1 MSTDFKSSGDRWW
14 IYAGVL
20 ALVFHLWLAVSFSR
34 LTSVLL
40 SEKAEIFLA
49 SLASSTEQTLQAS
62 HYLEEEIVASLRQI
76 ADLVASAPVE
86 LVSNEWLET
95 LRQKHDLKA
104 ISIYDRSG
112 KVRFAHDP
120 TLIGSDLPP
129 DYGCHDIIEGSK
141 TEHVF
146 GFSSGVFCE
155 TDAFGIA
162 RKMPDGGAL
171 RLLTGVDFV
180 LGFEKN
186 VGLVPLI
193 KKFREYPGVVHLDLV
208 DGNGKSLLGD
218 AAVSNVIGGLVTSRE
233 FLLRGVSLGR
243 FEVSLKDPAV
253 ENLRDTGF
261 VAIIA
266 SCFFSLVGLRLLRS
280 RLKRQAELLEEKRN
294 AEDIRRR
301 IEGFGRVVAA
311 VAHEVRNPLNAMN
324 LTVSAMRA
332 DFAEGCQKEKIEKR
346 FELLEQTI
354 RQADQMIRDLMQAGR
369 PIVVNKQS
377 VPIMNWLQ
385 AIADAFQMHAGETRI
400 EVAADEAVSLVMDPD
415 QMRQVVW
422 NLMLNAVQ
430 AGAANIRLSAAADA
444 SGGYLAVSNNGPQI
458 SEETLAGLF
467 VPGNTTRADGF
478 GLGLYNCQRISI
490 AHGGRI
496 TVNSAAD
503 TTAFEIFLPLE
514 KAL

>member
-1 MSTDFKSSGDRWW
+1 MSVDLKSAGDRWW
-14 IYAGVL
+14 VYAGVL
-20 ALVFHLWLAVSFSR
+20 ALIFHLWLAVSFSR

-40 SEKAEIFLA
+40 SEKAELFLA
-49 SLASSTEQTLQAS
+49 SLTSSTEQTLQAS
-62 HYLEEEIVASLRQI
+62 HYLEEGIVASLRQI
-76 ADLVASAPVE
+76 ADQVASAPAG
-86 LVSNEWLET
+86 LVSNEWLEA

-104 ISIYDRSG
+104 ISIYDRFG
-112 KVRFAHDP
+112 KVRVAHDP
-120 TLIGSDLPP
+120 ALIGSDLPP

-193 KKFREYPGVVHLDLV
+193 KRFREYPGVARLDLV
-208 DGNGKSLLGD
+208 DENGRSLLGD
-218 AAVSNVIGGLVTSRE
+218 AAAGNAVGGVVTSRE
-233 FLLRGVSLGR
+233 FLLRGVPLGR
-243 FEVSLKDPAV
+243 FEVSLNDPAV

-261 VAIIA
+261 IAIFA
-266 SCFFSLVGLRLLRS
+266 SCFFSLVGLKLLQG
-280 RLKRQAELLEEKRN
+280 RLKRQSELLEEKRH
-294 AEDIRRR
+294 AEDTRRR

-332 DFAEGCQKEKIEKR
+332 DFAEGCQNEKLEKR

-369 PIVVNKQS
+369 PIVVHKRAI
-377 VPIMNWLQ
+377 PIKSWLQ
-385 AIADAFQMHAGETRI
+385 TIVDAFQMHTGNARI
-400 EVAADEAVSLVMDPD
+400 EIAADESASLMLDPD

-430 AGAANIRLSAAADA
+430 AGATKIGLSAKTDV
-444 SGGYLAVSNNGPQI
+444 SGGYLTVSNNGPQI

-478 GLGLYNCQRISI
+478 GLGLYNCQRICI

-496 TVNSAAD
+496 MVNSAVAE
-503 TTAFEIFLPLE
+503 TAFEIFLPLE
-514 KAL
+514 SES

>member
-1 MSTDFKSSGDRWW
+1 MSVDLKPSGERWW
-14 IYAGVL
+14 FYAGLL
-20 ALVFHLWLAVSFSR
+20 ALVFHLWLALSFSR

-40 SEKAEIFLA
+40 SEKAELFLA
-49 SLASSTEQTLQAS
+49 SLTSSTEQTLQAS
-62 HYLEEEIVASLRQI
+62 HYLEEGIVASLRQI
-76 ADLVASAPVE
+76 ADQVASAPAG

-104 ISIYDRSG
+104 ISIYDRFG
-112 KVRFAHDP
+112 KVRVAHDP
-120 TLIGSDLPP
+120 ALIGSDLPP

-193 KKFREYPGVVHLDLV
+193 RRFREYPGVARLDLV
-208 DGNGKSLLGD
+208 DGNGRSLLGD
-218 AAVSNVIGGLVTSRE
+218 AAAGNAVGGVVTSRE
-233 FLLRGVSLGR
+233 FLLRGVPLGR
-243 FEVSLKDPAV
+243 FEVSLNDPAV

-261 VAIIA
+261 IAIFA
-266 SCFFSLVGLRLLRS
+266 SCFFSLVGLKLLQG
-280 RLKRQAELLEEKRN
+280 RLKRQSELLEEKRH
-294 AEDIRRR
+294 AEDTRRR

-332 DFAEGCQKEKIEKR
+332 DFAEGCQKEKLEKR
-346 FELLEQTI
+346 FELIEQTI
-354 RQADQMIRDLMQAGR
+354 HQADQMIRDLMQAGR
-369 PIVVNKQS
+369 PIVVHKQP
-377 VPIMNWLQ
+377 VPAKSWLQ
-385 AIADAFQMHAGETRI
+385 AIVDAFQMHAGDVIVEI
-400 EVAADEAVSLVMDPD
+400 AADDTVSLVMDPD

-430 AGAANIRLSAAADA
+430 AGATKIGLSAKTDV
-444 SGGYLAVSNNGPQI
+444 SGGYLTVSNNGPQI
-458 SEETLAGLF
+458 AEETLAGLF

-478 GLGLYNCQRISI
+478 GLGLYNCQRICI

-496 TVNSAAD
+496 IVNSAVAE
-503 TTAFEIFLPLE
+503 TAFEIFLPLE
-514 KAL
+514 SES